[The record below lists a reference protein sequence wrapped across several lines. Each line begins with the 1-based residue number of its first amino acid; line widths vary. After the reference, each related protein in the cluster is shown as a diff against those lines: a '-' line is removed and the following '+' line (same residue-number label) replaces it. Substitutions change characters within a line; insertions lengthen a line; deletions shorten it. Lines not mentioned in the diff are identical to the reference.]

1 MAAVIAPHLERL
13 PSRESA
19 MWVRL
24 LPDTAIESRNEQ
36 REALFADAVE
46 HTPRERQLLVG
57 GETKQL
63 LSVEARQLR
72 RLVDLRVGR
81 VPEVREPLVYMSH

>member
-13 PSRESA
+13 PAQRDV
-19 MWVRL
+19 VRL
-24 LPDTAIESRNEQ
+24 LPDTAIESRSEQ
-36 REALFADAVE
+36 RDTLCRCGGAHA
-46 HTPRERQLLVG
+46 RERQLLVG

-81 VPEVREPLVYMSH
+81 VQGTEPLVYMSH